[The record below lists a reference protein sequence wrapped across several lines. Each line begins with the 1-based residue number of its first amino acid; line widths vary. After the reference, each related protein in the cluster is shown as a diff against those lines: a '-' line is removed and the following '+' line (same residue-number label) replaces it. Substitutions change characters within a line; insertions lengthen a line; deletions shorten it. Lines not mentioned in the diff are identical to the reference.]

1 MAMQLIP
8 EGFRPL
14 ERVSPFTSL
23 IAGVQRIARAS
34 AIFALGAKPV

>member
-1 MAMQLIP
+1 MQPVP

-23 IAGVQRIARAS
+23 IAGAQRIVRTS
-34 AIFALGAKPV
+34 AIFALSAKPV